1 MKGVGNR
8 AWSNLGVVC
17 RFGCIWQHL
26 PLPAV
31 QMTDVDP
38 FPVVFSWQDPA
49 AFAAASAP
57 AEVATE
63 AAPAAAAP
71 KEAEKAAEPEEESDG
86 EMGFSLFDD

>member
-1 MKGVGNR
+1 MLR
-8 AWSNLGVVC
+8 RS
-17 RFGCIWQHL
+17 GCIWQHL

-31 QMTDVDP
+31 QRADVLL
-38 FPVVFSWQDPA
+38 FPVVFSWQDPS

-71 KEAEKAAEPEEESDG
+71 KEAVKAEEPEEESDG